1 MMRRLLLL
9 FAAVLALNISLSFE
23 NVWPTPAI
31 AWRGELS
38 IELCLAVVAA
48 VLLTAGTQR
57 VSSRVLRGVTIVWVL
72 LVLGRYGQ
80 VTAPALYG
88 RDVNLY
94 WDFRFVPDVIAMAV
108 RVAPGW
114 LIVATVA
121 GAAAVLAALYFALRR
136 AIGVVGE
143 ALLHRGG
150 RVALLA
156 AAVAGIAWFVAQKA
170 SSAVPPH
177 PEFAAATTPAWARQ
191 AGFAFQAMRGG
202 RAELEHPAIDSS
214 FDGVEGADV
223 LLMFV
228 ESYGATTYDRPDV
241 AGPLEASRR
250 QLLDSARTTGRDVVS
265 AFVTSPTFGG
275 ESWLAHLTLVS
286 GIEVHDAQTNAQVMA
301 ERRDTLVKLFSRH
314 GYRTV
319 ALMPGLQQTWP
330 EGSFYGFDQIY
341 GATQLEYRGPQFGWF
356 EVPDQFTLDRLRR
369 VELDRTERRPLFAFF
384 PTISTHFP
392 FSPTPPYQADWSRVR
407 TDRPYDTEQ
416 LDAAYSD
423 VPDWTNFGPGYVRAL
438 AYDLGL
444 ASDFLRLERGRDLV
458 MILIGDHQPAS
469 AVSGEGARWDVPVH
483 VIASRPGV
491 LARLEQFGFARGMA
505 PGRASL
511 GPMSRLLPML
521 LAAFGSPAES

>member
-1 MMRRLLLL
+1 MIRRLLLL
-9 FAAVLALNISLSFE
+9 FAAVLILNISLSFE

-31 AWRGELS
+31 TWRGELS
-38 IELCLAVVAA
+38 IELCLALVGA
-48 VLLTAGTQR
+48 VLLTARTQR
-57 VSSRVLRGVTIVWVL
+57 VSSRVLGGVAVVWAL
-72 LVLGRYGQ
+72 LVIGRYGQ
-80 VTAPALYG
+80 ITAPALYG

-94 WDFRFVPDVIAMAV
+94 WDLRFVPDVVAMAV
-108 RVAPGW
+108 RVTPVW

-121 GAAAVLAALYFALRR
+121 AAAAVLSALYFVLRR
-136 AIGVVGE
+136 TIGVVADG
-143 ALLHRGG
+143 LVQRGS

-156 AAVAGIAWFVAQKA
+156 TAGAGVAWFVAQHA

-177 PEFAAATTPAWARQ
+177 PEFAAAITPAWARQ
-191 AGFAFQAMRGG
+191 AGFAYQAMRGG
-202 RAELEHPAIDSS
+202 KAELEHPAIESS
-214 FDGVEGADV
+214 FDAIKGADV
-223 LLMFV
+223 LLIFV

-241 AGPLEASRR
+241 AAPLERARR
-250 QLLDSARTTGRDVVS
+250 ELLEAARTTGRDVVS

-275 ESWLAHLTLVS
+275 ESWLAHLTLMS
-286 GIEVHDAQTNAQVMA
+286 GIEVRDARTNAQVMA
-301 ERRDTLVKLFSRH
+301 ERRDTLAKLFSRH

-369 VELDRTERRPLFAFF
+369 VELDRTERPPLFAFF

-392 FSPTPPYQADWSRVR
+392 FSPTPPYQADWSRVE
-407 TDRPYDTEQ
+407 TEHPYDREQ
-416 LDAAYSD
+416 LEAAYSE

-438 AYDLGL
+438 DYDLGL

-483 VIASRPGV
+483 VIASRPAV
-491 LARLEQFGFARGMA
+491 LAGLEQSGFTRGTVPA
-505 PGRASL
+505 RASL

-521 LAAFGSPAES
+521 LTAFGSPAGS